1 MSTSSLLTSNAML
14 RAHGIA
20 ALRIVTG
27 IVFTMHGYQKLFDY
41 GI

>member
-1 MSTSSLLTSNAML
+1 MSASSLLTSNAML
-14 RAHGIA
+14 QGYGVA